1 MLDPTERSRPA
12 RYHRLMRVRLARPSD
27 AESIRSIYNAEVTG
41 STATFDLVPRSSE
54 EQLAWLAD
62 HSGPYPA
69 IVATDGSDAVVGFGS
84 LSEYKNRPSY
94 ATTVE
99 NSVYVAASHR
109 GEGAGRDLLEQLI
122 DLATQHGFHSV
133 IARVGGDNQASIAL
147 HQACGFT
154 LVGVEREV
162 GRKFGRWLDVT
173 VLQRLL

>member
-1 MLDPTERSRPA
+1 M
-12 RYHRLMRVRLARPSD
+12 HVRLARASD

-41 STATFDLVPRSSE
+41 STATFDLVPRTPE
-54 EQLAWLAD
+54 EQQAWLA
-62 HSGPYPA
+62 GPPRA
-69 IVATDGSDAVVGFGS
+69 LPGGGGHRRPGRPVLGFGS

-99 NSVYVAASHR
+99 NSVYVDAAHR
-109 GEGAGRDLLEQLI
+109 GEGVGKALLEHLV

-133 IARVGGDNQASIAL
+133 IARVGGDNLASTAL

-162 GRKFGRWLDVT
+162 GRKFNRWLDVT